1 MALDTLGLAPY
12 VCPLGLAKK
21 MSTVT
26 LRPPTTQRD
35 SIAPQ
40 PSSRKS
46 TLVLIAFGLV
56 YVVWGSTSLAL
67 PVGIESFPPLLLAC
81 ARHLLTGLILYP
93 VLRWQT
99 GVRPP
104 AAPWRLSCA
113 PGFLIL
119 FIG

>member
-1 MALDTLGLAPY
+1 MVLDTLGLAPY

-46 TLVLIAFGLV
+46 TLVLIAFCLV
-56 YVVWGSTSLAL
+56 YVVWGSTYLAIRLAL
-67 PVGIESFPPLLLAC
+67 DPFPPLLLAPT
-81 ARHLLTGLILYP
+81 RHLL
-93 VLRWQT
+93 
-99 GVRPP
+99 PP
-104 AAPWRLSCA
+104 LLLS
-113 PGFLIL
+113 PL
-119 FIG
+119 FRCTSALPPS